1 LAHGA
6 PPGWCALVLQ
16 KSAGERTAIRGDR
29 QSLIIAD
36 LVLAVIAV
44 RCRLVV
50 LPLDVV
56 LIGASALILVL

>member
-1 LAHGA
+1 M
-6 PPGWCALVLQ
+6 
-16 KSAGERTAIRGDR
+16 TD

-50 LPLDVV
+50 LPLGVV
-56 LIGASALILVL
+56 LIGVSALILVL